1 VCALRETERESIDRE
16 RERDL
21 DKDPERQQVRA
32 QRFGRVVN
40 ERRHIVVILRG
51 SGAES
56 CGVTDNH

>member
-1 VCALRETERESIDRE
+1 VCVEGDRERDHRYRE

-56 CGVTDNH
+56 AAV